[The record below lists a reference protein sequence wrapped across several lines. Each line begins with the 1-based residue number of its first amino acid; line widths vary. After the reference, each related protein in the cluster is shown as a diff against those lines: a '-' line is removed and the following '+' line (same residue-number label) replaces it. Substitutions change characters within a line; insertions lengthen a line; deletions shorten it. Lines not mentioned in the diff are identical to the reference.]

1 MQGRGR
7 VIYSRGPLALR
18 RRRLPFCARRLRKCS
33 GRPTFC
39 RGRPTRWQIPPPWS
53 RRLARLLDE
62 TILERAIVVGEQVDH
77 LRKLVAQGAERGLDV
92 AVVGYER

>member
-1 MQGRGR
+1 
-7 VIYSRGPLALR
+7 VA
-18 RRRLPFCARRLRKCS
+18 
-33 GRPTFC
+33 
-39 RGRPTRWQIPPPWS
+39 
-53 RRLARLLDE
+53 LARLLDE